1 MFENSQMGS
10 DKMSILEQQINNLSA
25 QGNYKTSY
33 WTKLSNLCSKMSS
46 DQLNYANTNE
56 EVLKAKS
63 QMVEAF
69 NLFLFET
76 FKDEF
81 VKVEAFEK
89 LADKYVEE
97 FQKAADG
104 FSKNISDV
112 ISENERLKEEI
123 KRLKQEDKGGYCNE

>member
-1 MFENSQMGS
+1 MFGNSQIGS
-10 DKMSILEQQINNLSA
+10 DKMGFLNQQFENLNVQENN
-25 QGNYKTSY
+25 KTSY

-97 FQKAADG
+97 FQKAADD

>member
-1 MFENSQMGS
+1 MFGNSQIGS
-10 DKMSILEQQINNLSA
+10 DKMRFLNQQFENLNVQENN
-25 QGNYKTSY
+25 KTSY
-33 WTKLSNLCSKMSS
+33 WTKLSNLCSKMSA
-46 DQLNYANTNE
+46 DQLNYANTTE

-63 QMVEAF
+63 QMIEAF

-81 VKVEAFEK
+81 IKVEAFEK

-112 ISENERLKEEI
+112 MNENERLKEEI
-123 KRLKQEDKGGYCNE
+123 KRLKQDEKSGYCDE

>member
-1 MFENSQMGS
+1 MFEKSQIGS

-33 WTKLSNLCSKMSS
+33 WSKLSNLCSKMSS
-46 DQLNYANTNE
+46 DQLNFANTNE

-81 VKVEAFEK
+81 VRVQEFEKLCDNYIEAFEK
-89 LADKYVEE
+89 AGEE
-97 FQKAADG
+97 FNK
-104 FSKNISDV
+104 KISDV
-112 ISENERLKEEI
+112 MSENEKLKAEI
-123 KRLKQEDKGGYCNE
+123 LKLKQGEKVGYCNE